1 MSDYLDN
8 ASTRLRCGTAVLVW
22 GHSTGALTI
31 ATVVKVVEYGFTR
44 LARQRLELP
53 KLKGAKGTRTP
64 DPHTARTRRL
74 FWAVPQCLHS
84 GDLCS

>member
-31 ATVVKVVEYGFTR
+31 ATVVKVVDYGFTR

-53 KLKGAKGTRTP
+53 K
-64 DPHTARTRRL
+64 
-74 FWAVPQCLHS
+74 
-84 GDLCS
+84 